1 MEYWWVNHKQTY
13 RHEVPG
19 GYMWSPKRRT
29 DGGSS
34 HFYDNMTKVSPGD
47 IVFSYADA
55 EIRAIGVATARAS
68 AAPKPSEFGQAGANW
83 ERDGW
88 FVPVEFKLV
97 DRPLRPKDHMEEIAP
112 LLPVKY
118 SPIQANGN
126 GNQTAYLSSISEAMG
141 VKLLALLNAST
152 MLSQLV
158 GIGAGSAME
167 EEDEHAEVQL
177 RQRTDITVTEK
188 EQLVKARRGQGV
200 FRANVET
207 IEPGC
212 RITGLNFKE
221 HLRASHIK
229 PWRTSSNVER
239 LDGNNGLLLAPHVDH
254 LFDKGFLSFDEH
266 GGILVS
272 RRLNQSVL
280 EAWGIDHHANVGS
293 FTEGQS
299 AYMAYHRAHIFQHD

>member
-1 MEYWWVNHKQTY
+1 MEYWWVNHKQTF

-19 GYMWSPKRRT
+19 GYMWSPKLRT
-29 DGGSS
+29 DGASS

-68 AAPKPSEFGQAGANW
+68 AAPKPSEFGQAGTNW
-83 ERDGW
+83 ENDGW

-97 DRPLRPKDHMEEIAP
+97 DRPLRPKDHMEVIAP
-112 LLPVKY
+112 LLPEKY

-126 GNQTAYLSSISEAMG
+126 GNQTAYLASISEAMA
-141 VKLLALLNAST
+141 VKLVALLNASS
-152 MLSQLV
+152 MLSHLE
-158 GIGAGSAME
+158 GIGVSSEME
-167 EEDEHAEVQL
+167 EEDDRAEALL
-177 RQRTDITVTEK
+177 RQRADITATEK

-207 IEPGC
+207 IEPRC
-212 RITGLNFKE
+212 RITGLGLKE

-229 PWRTSSNVER
+229 PWRSSTNVER

-272 RRLNQSVL
+272 RRLNPSVL
-280 EAWGIDHHANVGS
+280 EAWRIDQRANVGT
-293 FTEGQS
+293 FTAGQS
-299 AYMAYHRAHIFQHD
+299 AYLAYHRAHIFQHD